1 LDGTLSQ
8 GTDTMTDKIDV
19 SLLGRNEIAREGLR
33 RILLSDQFDVRS
45 SATDAASLKG
55 PGPADGSSRP
65 HIIIIDDAP
74 GSDPI
79 GSCRELSERYP
90 NARLVLLADDYE
102 FDEVAL
108 AFGCGIDGYIIKE
121 ISCEP
126 LIESLKLVAL
136 GEKVLPSQLARNLS
150 FVSSGATG
158 EDWHESIAGAGLSDR
173 EVEILHCLTL
183 GLANKVVSRRL
194 SISEATVKVHVKAI
208 LRKLRVANRT
218 QAAIWAIKH
227 GFERM
232 PQGDGSARG
241 AGPEKPALL
250 AVDEQEEILEYAE

>member
-1 LDGTLSQ
+1 
-8 GTDTMTDKIDV
+8 MTDKIEV
-19 SLLGRNEIAREGLR
+19 SLLSRNEIAREGLR

-45 SATDAASLKG
+45 SATDAASLAG
-55 PGPADGSSRP
+55 PCPSEGNKRP

-74 GSDPI
+74 DSDPI

-90 NARLVLLADDYE
+90 NSRLVLLADDYE

-108 AFGCGIDGYIIKE
+108 AFGCGIDGYIVKE

-150 FVSSGATG
+150 FVSSGSAG
-158 EDWHESIAGAGLSDR
+158 EDWHDSVATAGLSER
-173 EVEILHCLTL
+173 EVEILRCLTM

-227 GFERM
+227 GFERA
-232 PQGDGSARG
+232 PHSEPAAPTVASASASNG
-241 AGPEKPALL
+241 AVVQPEALT
-250 AVDEQEEILEYAE
+250 AAA

>member
-1 LDGTLSQ
+1 
-8 GTDTMTDKIDV
+8 MTDKIEV
-19 SLLGRNEIAREGLR
+19 SLLSRNEIAREGLR
-33 RILLSDQFDVRS
+33 RILVSDEFDVRS
-45 SATDAASLKG
+45 SATDAASLLG
-55 PGPADGSSRP
+55 PEPDDGGNRP

-108 AFGCGIDGYIIKE
+108 AFGCGIDGYIVKE

-150 FVSSGATG
+150 FVSSGSAG
-158 EDWHESIAGAGLSDR
+158 GDWHESVATTGLSER
-173 EVEILHCLTL
+173 EVEILVCLTM

-194 SISEATVKVHVKAI
+194 NISEATVKVHVKAI

-232 PQGDGSARG
+232 PQSEAAVQASAS
-241 AGPEKPALL
+241 PASPMFE
-250 AVDEQEEILEYAE
+250 ADVEDEIPEYAE

>member
-19 SLLGRNEIAREGLR
+19 SLLSRNEIAREGLR
-33 RILLSDQFDVRS
+33 RILLSDQFDVQS
-45 SATDAASLKG
+45 SATDAASLT
-55 PGPADGSSRP
+55 GPAPSDGKCRP

-108 AFGCGIDGYIIKE
+108 AFGCGIDGYIVKE

-150 FVSSGATG
+150 FVSAGSSGG
-158 EDWHESIAGAGLSDR
+158 DWHESVASVGLSDR
-173 EVEILHCLTL
+173 EVEILRCLTM

-227 GFERM
+227 GFERV
-232 PQGDGSARG
+232 PYNDGSAQ
-241 AGPEKPALL
+241 AATAEEPVLSTAN
-250 AVDEQEEILEYAE
+250 EEILEYAE

>member
-1 LDGTLSQ
+1 
-8 GTDTMTDKIDV
+8 MTEKIDV
-19 SLLGRNEIAREGLR
+19 TLLSRNEIAREGLR
-33 RILLSDQFDVRS
+33 RILVSDQFDVCN
-45 SATDAASLKG
+45 SATDAASLQTHS
-55 PGPADGSSRP
+55 PAFSGQRP

-108 AFGCGIDGYIIKE
+108 AFGCGIDGYIVKE

-150 FVSSGATG
+150 FVSAGSSG
-158 EDWHESIAGAGLSDR
+158 EDWHDSVAAAGLSDR
-173 EVEILHCLTL
+173 EVEILRCLTL

-194 SISEATVKVHVKAI
+194 NISEATVKVHVKAI

-227 GFERM
+227 GFERI
-232 PQGDGSARG
+232 PPASIEGSG
-241 AGPEKPALL
+241 PALSSADL
-250 AVDEQEEILEYAE
+250 ADSSEDLLEAAE

>member
-1 LDGTLSQ
+1 
-8 GTDTMTDKIDV
+8 MTDKIDV

-55 PGPADGSSRP
+55 PSAAEAGGRP

-74 GSDPI
+74 GSDAI

-108 AFGCGIDGYIIKE
+108 AFGCGIDGYIVKE

-158 EDWHESIAGAGLSDR
+158 EDWHESVASSGLSER
-173 EVEILHCLTL
+173 EVEILRCLTM
-183 GLANKVVSRRL
+183 GLANKVISRRL
-194 SISEATVKVHVKAI
+194 NISEATVKVHVKAI

-218 QAAIWAIKH
+218 PAAIWAIKH
-227 GFERM
+227 GFERV
-232 PQGDGSARG
+232 PQNDSPAQDSGS
-241 AGPEKPALL
+241 KPALFS
-250 AVDEQEEILEYAE
+250 ADEQEEILEYAE

>member
-1 LDGTLSQ
+1 MNQ
-8 GTDTMTDKIDV
+8 KIDV

-45 SATDAASLKG
+45 SATDAASLTG
-55 PGPADGSSRP
+55 PCASGETTRP

-108 AFGCGIDGYIIKE
+108 AFGCGIDGYIVKE

-150 FVSSGATG
+150 FVSAGASG
-158 EDWHESIAGAGLSDR
+158 EDWHDSVAVAGLSDR
-173 EVEILHCLTL
+173 EVEILRCLTL

-194 SISEATVKVHVKAI
+194 NISEATVKVHVKAI

-232 PQGDGSARG
+232 PPAEGSN
-241 AGPEKPALL
+241 GPVPPL
-250 AVDEQEEILEYAE
+250 AAADLAEDTEEFLEAAE

>member
-1 LDGTLSQ
+1 MDGNLSQ
-8 GTDTMTDKIDV
+8 GTDMMTDKIDV
-19 SLLGRNEIAREGLR
+19 SLLSRNEIAREGLR
-33 RILLSDQFDVRS
+33 RILVSDQFDVQC

-55 PGPADGSSRP
+55 PSATNGENRP

-74 GSDPI
+74 GSDAI
-79 GSCRELSERYP
+79 SSCRELSERYP
-90 NARLVLLADDYE
+90 TARLVLLADDYE

-108 AFGCGIDGYIIKE
+108 AFGCGIDGYIVKE

-150 FVSSGATG
+150 FVNSASTGA
-158 EDWHESIAGAGLSDR
+158 DWHESVSSVGLSER
-173 EVEILHCLTL
+173 EVEILRCLTM

-194 SISEATVKVHVKAI
+194 NISEATVKVHVKAI

-227 GFERM
+227 GFERA
-232 PQGDGSARG
+232 PQAEASSD
-241 AGPEKPALL
+241 KPALVPQE
-250 AVDEQEEILEYAE
+250 AANDEAEEILDYAE

>member
-1 LDGTLSQ
+1 
-8 GTDTMTDKIDV
+8 MTNKIDV
-19 SLLGRNEIAREGLR
+19 TLLSRNEIAREGLR

-45 SATDAASLKG
+45 SAMDAASL
-55 PGPADGSSRP
+55 DGSEPAGRSERP
-65 HIIIIDDAP
+65 HIIIIDDSP
-74 GSDPI
+74 GNDAI
-79 GSCRELSERYP
+79 GSCRELSAKYP

-108 AFGCGIDGYIIKE
+108 AFGCGIDGYIVKE

-150 FVSSGATG
+150 FVSAGSTG
-158 EDWHESIAGAGLSDR
+158 GDWHEGVAAAGLSER
-173 EVEILHCLTL
+173 EVEILRCLTL

-232 PQGDGSARG
+232 PHSDVIGDRPAFFGSNDAD
-241 AGPEKPALL
+241 
-250 AVDEQEEILEYAE
+250 DEPEEILDYAE